1 VPKIHFHSDC
11 EFFAGSENML
21 ANLFGSPELRTRFE
35 LSFSYRATPRYTE
48 GLRQRTP
55 IDFPIWPLDLPNF
68 DTLALPVSLA
78 RLRPLSVL
86 RRQLVYAPLLA
97 REVKQLHAVLEEV
110 RPDIVHI
117 NNGGYPGALSCR
129 AMALAAR
136 KAGVKKILMVV
147 NNLAVPYDRVSR
159 WMDWPLDRRAAT
171 VVDLFI
177 TGSSAAGKQLRSVLR
192 LPASKIRPIHNGIRP
207 RTPYAS
213 FEQTRQRLG
222 LTGFDGLVLG
232 VVALHEER
240 KGHSVLL
247 HALAQLVSQG
257 RPAKSLKVLI
267 EGDGPLLG
275 ELQEQCKQL
284 GLTDIVRFTGVEA
297 HVFDFMAA
305 IDALILPSVRDE
317 DFPNVI
323 LEAMSLAKPV
333 IATRLAGIPEQVEDG
348 VTGLLTAPGDA
359 AQLTQAIARLAAD
372 PTGRRAMGQ
381 AARQRFASHF
391 ASDIALDNYLRLYQE
406 MTSATQLWEQH
417 A

>member
-1 VPKIHFHSDC
+1 
-11 EFFAGSENML
+11 ML

-35 LSFSYRATPRYTE
+35 LSFSYRATPRYTD
-48 GLRQRTP
+48 GLRQRTE
-55 IDFPIWPLDLPNF
+55 IDFPIWPLKLSNF
-68 DTLALPVSLA
+68 DALPLPPPLA
-78 RLRPLSVL
+78 QLRPLPVL
-86 RRQLVYAPLLA
+86 WRQLVYAPMLA
-97 REVKQLHAVLEEV
+97 REVKQLRAVLEEV

-129 AMALAAR
+129 AMTLAAR

-159 WMDWPLDRRAAT
+159 WMDWPLDRRAAAA
-171 VVDLFI
+171 VDLFI
-177 TGSSAAGKQLRSVLR
+177 TGSSAAGKRLGSVLR

-207 RTPYAS
+207 RTPQAS
-213 FEQTRQRLG
+213 LEQTRQRLG
-222 LTGFDGLVLG
+222 LAGFDGLVLG

-240 KGHSVLL
+240 KGHRILL

-257 RPAKSLKVLI
+257 QPAKALKVLI

-275 ELQEQCKQL
+275 ELQAQCKQL
-284 GLTDIVRFTGVEA
+284 ELTDIVHFIGVEA
-297 HVFDFMAA
+297 HVFDFMAT
-305 IDALILPSVRDE
+305 IDALVLPSVRDE

-359 AQLTQAIARLAAD
+359 EQLAQAIARLVAD

-381 AARQRFASHF
+381 AARQRFASRF